1 MIDEAEMKSERL
13 SITWSLVLVVLN
25 SLDDVPSLFLTP
37 SIRKPNVA
45 VDEIVSL
52 QTMYLKNQFKI
63 GISYNMQMV
72 EIPTSFQP
80 NSSTLL
86 LTASVPKT
94 HLRF

>member
-63 GISYNMQMV
+63 GTYIMQMV

>member
-52 QTMYLKNQFKI
+52 QTMYLQNQLSHYI
-63 GISYNMQMV
+63 LR
-72 EIPTSFQP
+72 
-80 NSSTLL
+80 SS
-86 LTASVPKT
+86 AVIEE
-94 HLRF
+94 

>member
-1 MIDEAEMKSERL
+1 MKSERL

-52 QTMYLKNQFKI
+52 QTMYLQNQLSHYI
-63 GISYNMQMV
+63 LR
-72 EIPTSFQP
+72 
-80 NSSTLL
+80 SS
-86 LTASVPKT
+86 AVIEE
-94 HLRF
+94 

>member
-1 MIDEAEMKSERL
+1 MKSERL

-52 QTMYLKNQFKI
+52 QTMYLQNQ
-63 GISYNMQMV
+63 
-72 EIPTSFQP
+72 
-80 NSSTLL
+80 
-86 LTASVPKT
+86 
-94 HLRF
+94 

>member
-52 QTMYLKNQFKI
+52 QTMYLQNQ
-63 GISYNMQMV
+63 
-72 EIPTSFQP
+72 
-80 NSSTLL
+80 
-86 LTASVPKT
+86 
-94 HLRF
+94 